1 MTTMEGNE
9 LISHETLEN
18 LNVKEGGVAV
28 MVLVR

>member
-9 LISHETLEN
+9 VIIHETLEN

-28 MVLVR
+28 MVLV